1 MNPRITEK
9 EWLEDFKDF
18 VGTKEAA
25 VPKEVSDKILNRIH
39 RELNPSAWIVFLKLL
54 GIHSVVGT
62 LSLAVCD
69 QFGINPF
76 NTSLS
81 LSQYFMRF
89 GHNTC
94 MVLCGFL
101 FLGLTG
107 IFCQLVLRQEELSVL
122 KKNVLIQVFFLSVLS
137 LVSFIAF
144 GSEIVIGTFALWLIG
159 ALLGG
164 VASIRIVGFN
174 LRSA

>member
-18 VGTKEAA
+18 VETKEVI
-25 VPKEVSDKILNRIH
+25 VPHEVSQRILTRIH
-39 RELNPSAWIVFLKLL
+39 DDLNPSSWVVFLKLL

-69 QFGINPF
+69 QFGISPF
-76 NTSLS
+76 NTGFS
-81 LSQYFMRF
+81 LSQYFMKF
-89 GHNTC
+89 GHSFC

-101 FLGLTG
+101 FLGFTG
-107 IFCQLVLRQEELSVL
+107 AFCQIFLRQEEFLVL
-122 KKNVLIQVFFLSVLS
+122 KKNLLIQVFFLSVLS

-144 GSEIVIGTFALWLIG
+144 GGDIVIGVAILWLVG
-159 ALLGG
+159 ALVGG
-164 VASIRIVGFN
+164 VTTIQVLSQKWRTV
-174 LRSA
+174 

>member
-18 VGTKEAA
+18 VTTKGVA
-25 VPKEVSDKILNRIH
+25 VPTDVSNKILSRIH
-39 RELNPSAWIVFLKLL
+39 RELNPSSWIVFLKLL

-69 QFGINPF
+69 QFGMSPF
-76 NTSLS
+76 NSGFS
-81 LSQYFMRF
+81 LSQYFMKF
-89 GHNTC
+89 GHSIC
-94 MVLCGFL
+94 MVLCGIL

-107 IFCQLVLRQEELSVL
+107 VFSRTILRQEEFLVL
-122 KKNVLIQVFFLSVLS
+122 KKNVLIQVFFLSLLS

-144 GSEIVIGTFALWLIG
+144 GGEIIIGVAILWFVGALIG
-159 ALLGG
+159 G
-164 VASIRIVGFN
+164 VTSIQMLSLKSR
-174 LRSA
+174 LT

>member
-18 VGTKEAA
+18 VTAKEVA
-25 VPKEVSDKILNRIH
+25 VPEDVSERILNYIH
-39 RELNPSAWIVFLKLL
+39 RDLNPSSWLVFLKLF

-69 QFGINPF
+69 QFGMNPF
-76 NTSLS
+76 NTSFS

-89 GHNTC
+89 GHSFC
-94 MVLCGFL
+94 MFLCGFL

-107 IFCQLVLRQEELSVL
+107 IFCQVVLRREEFLVL
-122 KKNVLIQVFFLSVLS
+122 KKNVFIQVFLLSVLS
-137 LVSFIAF
+137 LIFFMVF
-144 GSEIVIGTFALWLIG
+144 GVDIVIWTFLLWLIG

-164 VASIRIVGFN
+164 LSSIQILSFE
-174 LRSA
+174 